1 MGYTKEEKAMIW
13 LDGFLLDYAKKAAVL
28 KMFRDPYAAV
38 SRFFEKEREIGAVV
52 GEEMLE
58 KMRASLYNAAYLQG
72 VLSAYEREGI
82 ACVTCFSEDYPEA
95 LRAADEPPF
104 ILYCKGDLALLHER
118 KFAIVG
124 SRRTPPQAAK
134 RTERIAQGLSRAFV
148 IVTGHADGGDTA
160 AIAGALESG
169 RIICVLAFGF
179 SHLSSAENGKLLERV
194 AERGLLVT
202 EYAPAQSARKYT
214 FPARNRIIA
223 GLAEGVLVV
232 SGGEKSG
239 TRITAR
245 YAYDFGRDVFAFP
258 YAIGDPMGAGCN
270 QLIKDYAKLTEDLV
284 DITSVF
290 GINLTEKESETL
302 SPAEQQVYDCFGGA
316 PLHISEIAAKT
327 GKKEHVLSPVL
338 IMLAM
343 KKKLVSCGGNR
354 WAKT

>member
-134 RTERIAQGLSRAFV
+134 RTERIA
-148 IVTGHADGGDTA
+148 
-160 AIAGALESG
+160 GAVESG

-327 GKKEHVLSPVL
+327 GKKEHELSPVL